1 MTEHNIFCAA
11 EECDDENSFQQSRWR
26 AFNKVVGQKRYWKIV
41 GLIKDD
47 IFKDLKLELDKNSW
61 QVEWKKVLPKLWSRM
76 RDEIPE
82 YDEKVVEMVIGFKPE
97 YEEPDNVAM
106 EAIKMLESKG
116 YKIVKNDK

>member
-1 MTEHNIFCAA
+1 MTECNIFCAS
-11 EECDDENSFQQSRWR
+11 ENYDDENSFQQPRWR
-26 AFNKVVGQKRYWKIV
+26 AFNKVVGKKRYWEIV
-41 GLIKDD
+41 GLIKND

-61 QVEWKKVLPKLWSRM
+61 EDEWRKVSPKLWSRM
-76 RDEIPE
+76 RDEVPE

-97 YEEPDNVAM
+97 YEEQDSVAM

>member
-1 MTEHNIFCAA
+1 MTEYNIFCAA
-11 EECDDENSFQQSRWR
+11 EKYDDENSFQQSRWR
-26 AFNKVVGQKRYWKIV
+26 AFNKVVGEERYWEIV
-41 GLIKDD
+41 NLIKDD

-61 QVEWKKVLPKLWSRM
+61 QDEWKKVLPKLWSRM

-97 YEEPDNVAM
+97 YEEPDSVAM